1 MLIRDSS
8 NCPEFIGGDNT
19 HLRELLNPLKEP
31 ELSLRYS
38 LAVAEVEPGETT
50 FLHRLKT
57 SEVYY
62 IVEGTGEMEVGGRKS
77 VVTAGQAI
85 YVPPGE
91 TQRITNNGIG
101 ELIFLCIVDP
111 AWRPEDEE
119 VLEEK

>member
-1 MLIRDSS
+1 MLIRDKS

-19 HLRELLNPLKEP
+19 RLREFLSPLK
-31 ELSLRYS
+31 SDVDIRYS
-38 LAVAEVEPGETT
+38 LAQASVEPGETT

-62 IVEGTGEMEVGGRKS
+62 IVEGSGEIEIDGDKRS
-77 VVTAGQAI
+77 VQAGQAI
-85 YVPPGE
+85 YIPPGA
-91 TQRITNNGIG
+91 TQRIANVGIG

-119 VLEEK
+119 VLDGR